1 MLSLGMKRELGR
13 ESEQTRREAKEKI
26 ATRYL
31 ILSYT
36 RAWRHD
42 SKRAS
47 RLQSTRASL
56 HENMRVRNYE
66 GSRAR
71 NHESITS
78 RDGLTR
84 ALRALVGRFEG
95 DAF

>member
-1 MLSLGMKRELGR
+1 MLSLGMTRELGR
-13 ESEQTRREAKEKI
+13 KSEKTRREAKERI
-26 ATRYL
+26 TTRYL
-31 ILSYT
+31 IPSYT

-47 RLQSTRASL
+47 RLQRTRASF
-56 HENMRVRNYE
+56 HENMRVRDYE

-71 NHESITS
+71 KHESITS
-78 RDGLTR
+78 CDGLTR